1 MQSNVDEER
10 KKKKKLTYSKTD
22 FQEII
27 LVTVISENVM
37 SVINNDL
44 TCT

>member
-1 MQSNVDEER
+1 M
-10 KKKKKLTYSKTD
+10 KKEKKVTYSKTD
-22 FQEII
+22 FQETI

-44 TCT
+44 TYT